1 MILKM
6 KTEKETFIPI
16 SKPSIT
22 ELEIE
27 YVTDAI
33 KSGWVSSNGRYI
45 NIFEKKFAEY
55 CGTNYALTTSTGTS
69 ALHLALVSYG
79 IKEGDEVIVP
89 DFTFVS
95 TANAVT
101 YIGATVILIDI
112 EEDTLCIDPV
122 KVEQAITDKTKAI
135 IPVHIY
141 GHPAN
146 MREINQIAQKYNLI
160 VLEDAAEAHGS
171 EVKSQK
177 TGSLGHCAIFSFY
190 GNKIITCGQG
200 GMITTNDYELYQ
212 KARYLREYAQNKER
226 RYWHEEIGYNYRMTN
241 LQAALGL
248 AQLER
253 INDIIERKR
262 EIFSLYHQNMEGCDG
277 VKLNFTADWA
287 LNNYWLIC
295 LQVENF
301 TETERNIFMK
311 YLSSRGIESRPFFY
325 PLSNMPMYIDSGQRT
340 HVSHAISPTGVNLP
354 SYEEIKTE
362 DINYICNCI
371 KTYLSDVDLT
381 VCSGDHGVTS

>member
-1 MILKM
+1 MQ
-6 KTEKETFIPI
+6 KETFIPI

-33 KSGWVSSNGRYI
+33 RSGWVSSHGRYI
-45 NIFEKKFAEY
+45 DIFEKKFAEY
-55 CGTNYALTTSTGTS
+55 CGTKYALTTSSGTT

-89 DFTFVS
+89 DFTFIS

-101 YIGATVILIDI
+101 YTGAKVVLVDI

-122 KVEQAITDKTKAI
+122 KVEKAITDKTKAI

-146 MREINQIAQKYNLI
+146 MIEINQIAQKYNLI
-160 VLEDAAEAHGS
+160 VLEDAAEAHGA

-177 TGSLGHCAIFSFY
+177 TGSLGHCGIFSFY
-190 GNKIITCGQG
+190 GNKIVTCGQG
-200 GMITTNDYELYQ
+200 GMLTTNDEKLYQ
-212 KARYLREYAQNKER
+212 RAKYLRQYANSEER
-226 RYWHEEIGYNYRMTN
+226 QYWHEEIGYNYRMTN

-253 INDIIERKR
+253 IDETIEKKR
-262 EIFSLYHQNMEGCDG
+262 EIFQLYQQKLGGINGI
-277 VKLNFTADWA
+277 KLNFTADWA
-287 LNNYWLIC
+287 LNVYWLIC
-295 LQVENF
+295 LQVENY
-301 TETERNIFMK
+301 TETKRNIFMQFLRSK
-311 YLSSRGIESRPFFY
+311 GIETRPFFNG
-325 PLSNMPMYIDSGQRT
+325 LSDMPMYINNSQGT
-340 HVSHAISPTGVNLP
+340 PVSHIISPRGVNLP
-354 SYEEIKTE
+354 SYWEIKAE
-362 DINYICNCI
+362 DIDYICDCVHA
-371 KTYLSDVDLT
+371 YLHNEQT
-381 VCSGDHGVTS
+381 TQTFI